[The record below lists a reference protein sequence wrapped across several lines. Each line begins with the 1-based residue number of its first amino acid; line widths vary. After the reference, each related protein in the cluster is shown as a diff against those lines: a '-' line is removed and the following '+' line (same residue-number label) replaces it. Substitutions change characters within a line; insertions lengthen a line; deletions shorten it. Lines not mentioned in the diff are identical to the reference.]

1 MLNAVNRLRITRKAI
16 KDAIKYKRT
25 PEGTPPYLIKKV
37 PNLRIKGLKL
47 YTGPLELVPAEERA
61 KQLRLFVYGKGS
73 VTPHG
78 RDSLYHAIKEKK
90 LAGVP
95 RRFVADYLRQQPI
108 VSSTA
113 SKPRRVV
120 RQNTASVR
128 SQSFFAC
135 DLVHIRVRDVPDN
148 YLGEADDAGKV
159 PQSEVADRYFLTVV
173 NLLTSFV
180 WIRFTKRKLATH
192 VAAQMKSIIADIQK
206 RFPKGITVMASDD
219 GKEFRGDVG
228 TLFKKHKIKHRI
240 QHLSPHVESRNA
252 YIQQIFYRLV
262 RMKRGALKS
271 VMNQTQNIANSTVH
285 RQLGITPNAALKLLQ
300 EGKPV
305 KRVDY
310 KPQTKRP
317 NKPPTHAFKVG
328 DVVRKVKH
336 AREKEVKL
344 GYKRYRGEQFTKRT
358 FVIKSKRLVKT
369 YPRYTLDDGSLAWH
383 DELIKARADDV
394 VDLPVSA
401 PKKPVA
407 KKPGP
412 VVKKKPAKKKKKKPP
427 PLPTRRSTRQ
437 RGKRVDYSSYF

>member
-1 MLNAVNRLRITRKAI
+1 MKAI
-16 KDAIKYKRT
+16 KDAIKYKRK
-25 PEGTPPYLIKKV
+25 PEGSPPYLIKKL
-37 PNLRIKGLKL
+37 PQLRVKGTKL

-61 KQLRLFVYGKGS
+61 KKLKLFVYGKGS
-73 VTPHG
+73 ATPHG
-78 RDSLYHAIKEKK
+78 RDSLFHAIKAKNI
-90 LAGVP
+90 AGVP
-95 RRFVADYLRQQPI
+95 RRFVADFLRQQPI
-108 VSSTA
+108 VSSTE

-128 SQSFFAC
+128 SPTFFAC
-135 DLVHIRVRDVPDN
+135 DLAHIRVRDVPDN

-159 PQSEVADRYFLTVV
+159 PQSEVADRYFLVVV

-228 TLFKKHKIKHRI
+228 ALFKKHKIKHRV
-240 QHLSPHVESRNA
+240 QKLSPHVESRNA

-271 VMNQTQNIANSTVH
+271 VMNQTQNIANATVH

-336 AREKEVKL
+336 AREKEAKL
-344 GYKRYRGEQFTKRT
+344 GYKRYRGEQFTKKT

-383 DELIKARADDV
+383 DELIKARADDAV
-394 VDLPVSA
+394 ELPVNA
-401 PKKPVA
+401 PKKPA
-407 KKPGP
+407 KKGP
-412 VVKKKPAKKKKKKPP
+412 VVKKVVKKKAVKKRKKPP
-427 PLPTRRSTRQ
+427 PLPTRRSSRQ